1 MKSFALV
8 FAGLLL
14 ARPEHC
20 FSDPIF
26 TGARDILT
34 SELNGNSTN
43 LCCGALCVKWSRKM
57 EQEGIDQLDSLNI
70 HSRSGAS

>member
-14 ARPEHC
+14 ARPGHC
-20 FSDPIF
+20 FTDPIF
-26 TGARDILT
+26 TSARDTLI
-34 SELNGNSTN
+34 SELNGNSAYHWLRRIMCEVVTKH
-43 LCCGALCVKWSRKM
+43 GA
-57 EQEGIDQLDSLNI
+57 EGIDQLDSLNI